1 MHNYGRLNSTSR
13 KDAAHQAP
21 VAYPFVE
28 KIKERQATISRAESI
43 IAAYLLTHLRE
54 IPFET
59 ATSISRKLNVSAM
72 TVGRF
77 LRSLGYEGLSAL
89 KEELSS
95 SVHRIDWLVGE
106 RYEHIISPDRSKS
119 EEDGA
124 APDLSK
130 SLDLELKAIVSNYEL
145 ARTAHFS
152 HVVALVAKADRV
164 YVAGFQTVRGLAM
177 DFAMRLE
184 YARPRVRF
192 MDGVSGT
199 YSELFADET
208 GKPLL
213 IVVDVRR
220 YAKQAMLLAQ
230 QAAQAN
236 IDLVI
241 VTDAAC
247 YWAQDLTDNAFR
259 IATDADMF
267 WESNAPVTS
276 FLNLI
281 VDDVICRLG
290 PSAKKR
296 IKQLQK
302 GRCHVVCV

>member
-1 MHNYGRLNSTSR
+1 M
-13 KDAAHQAP
+13 
-21 VAYPFVE
+21 
-28 KIKERQATISRAESI
+28 
-43 IAAYLLTHLRE
+43 
-54 IPFET
+54 
-59 ATSISRKLNVSAM
+59 
-72 TVGRF
+72 GRF
-77 LRSLGYEGLSAL
+77 LPSLGYEGLSAL

-95 SVHRIDWLVGE
+95 AVHQIDWLVGE
-106 RYEHIISPDRSKS
+106 RYERIISPDRSKN

-145 ARTAHFS
+145 ARTAHFG
-152 HVVALVAKADRV
+152 HVVALVAKADRG
-164 YVAGFQTVRGLAM
+164 YVAGFQTVRGLVM

-192 MDGVSGT
+192 MDGISGP
-199 YSELFADET
+199 YSELFANEA

-213 IVVDVRR
+213 IVVDLRR

-230 QAAQAN
+230 QASQAN

-247 YWAQDLTDNAFR
+247 YWAQDLTDNVFR

-267 WESNAPVTS
+267 WEAT
-276 FLNLI
+276 
-281 VDDVICRLG
+281 R
-290 PSAKKR
+290 R
-296 IKQLQK
+296 
-302 GRCHVVCV
+302 